1 MGNFI
6 AGIAISTGA
15 VLGAYGAHEAIAYE
29 KKATAE
35 CADHLEDV
43 PTDTEILPIECL
55 PYGFETTDVVEQGE
69 LVHRTNHLPAKDDF
83 ISKQN
88 EELNPVIKYIVLTLA
103 GALIFSVV
111 SLVLPS
117 DD

>member
-15 VLGAYGAHEAIAYE
+15 VLGGYGAQEAIAYE
-29 KKATAE
+29 KKAVAE
-35 CADHLEDV
+35 CAEFLGDT
-43 PTDTEILPIECL
+43 PTDIELLPIECM

-69 LVHRTNHLPAKDDF
+69 LVHRTYHLSAKDDF
-83 ISKQN
+83 ISRQN
-88 EELNPVIKYIVLTLA
+88 EELNPVIKYIALTLA